1 MLRLLLRRV
10 RSKMEERK
18 FVALK
23 KEEFAIKE
31 FVKRFLGKGKVSKV
45 EIEYTPVGEKV
56 IMRTSKP
63 GLIIGRGGEKINSLT
78 SILKKRFK
86 FENPHVEIQEINNFF
101 LDAQSVADEIATNI
115 ESRGS
120 LKFKIVAYRLLK
132 RIIDSGALGVEL
144 KLSGKLPSARAR
156 TWRFKKGYLKKVGD
170 SSKVVDQA
178 VAIAETKSGTV
189 GIQVSILHPD
199 AKIHDKIDLT
209 PKAVQAEV
217 EVEKNE

>member
-1 MLRLLLRRV
+1 
-10 RSKMEERK
+10 MEERK
-18 FVALK
+18 FVTLK
-23 KEEFAIKE
+23 KEEYAIKE
-31 FVKRFLGKGKVSKV
+31 FVKRYLGKGKVSKV
-45 EIEYTPVGEKV
+45 NIEYTPVGEKV
-56 IMRTSKP
+56 IMKTSKP
-63 GLIIGRGGEKINSLT
+63 GLIIGRGGEKINKLT
-78 SILKKRFK
+78 TLLKKRFK
-86 FENPHVEIQEINNFF
+86 FENPHIEIQEIENPN
-101 LDAQSVADEIATNI
+101 LDSQAVADEIAMNI

-132 RIIDSGALGVEL
+132 QIMDAGALGVEL

-170 SSKVVDQA
+170 SSKIVDQA
-178 VAIAETKSGTV
+178 MAIAQTKSGSV

-209 PKAVQAEV
+209 PKSPQAEV